1 MVVRVVLQGSENV
14 TYKLTTKPKAA
25 AQESSVHNN
34 TCLFNYN
41 YHYYSTKTGQ
51 ASENQIR

>member
-1 MVVRVVLQGSENV
+1 MVVGVVLQGSENV
-14 TYKLTTKPKAA
+14 THKLTTKPKVA
-25 AQESSVHNN
+25 AQESSAHNN

-41 YHYYSTKTGQ
+41 YHYCSTKTGR